1 MTNERIFYSDSNGI
15 RIGTTEM
22 TFAAHKYGTR
32 NVSSASIETESR
44 RKWPGIMIMVIGW
57 ALLVGGFWA
66 DSFQTMMMGAAG
78 FAGGSFYFSRR
89 KPTYGLRLNTRK
101 GPVFVVAS
109 RRKEFLEQIK
119 EAVDRSIDASR
130 SSSQSN
136 ASAGIEPQA

>member
-44 RKWPGIMIMVIGW
+44 RKWPGMMMMVIGW

-78 FAGGSFYFSRR
+78 FAGGSFY
-89 KPTYGLRLNTRK
+89 LRLNTGK

-136 ASAGIEPQA
+136 VSAGIEPQA